1 MARARRRIFT
11 ALGALSAGV
20 LSSALLAAPL
30 NAAEQDAV
38 SAKAPPIVGGEPTGI
53 ADSPHVAFLVDE
65 QGNQFCGGTIARKN
79 KVITAAH
86 CMTGESP
93 STVRVVSGREDKT
106 SQAGT
111 TTDVADIWVH
121 PEFSD
126 PSSGAD
132 IAVLTLAREVSEP
145 PLRPAGP
152 QDRELYEPGTP
163 AQVYGWGA
171 TEEGGSQSDVLRRAD
186 VPVVS
191 DEECAQAYGGSL
203 RPDQMVCAGVPEGG
217 VDSCQGDSGGPL
229 VAGDRLIGIVSF
241 GNGCARPGEPGVYTE
256 VARYQQE
263 IEQQLIT

>member
-1 MARARRRIFT
+1 MARARRRIFA
-11 ALGALSAGV
+11 ALGVLSAGV
-20 LSSALLAAPL
+20 LSSALLAAPVS
-30 NAAEQDAV
+30 AAEQDAV
-38 SAKAPPIVGGEPTGI
+38 PAKAPPIVGGEPADI
-53 ADSPHVAFLVDE
+53 ADSPWTAFLVDE
-65 QGNQFCGGTIARKN
+65 QGNQFCGGTIAGAN

-86 CMTGESP
+86 CLTGETP
-93 STVRVVSGREDKT
+93 STMKVVSGRTDKT

-111 TTDVADIWVH
+111 TTDVSNVWVH
-121 PEFSD
+121 PEFTD
-126 PSSGAD
+126 PSSGGD
-132 IAVLTLAREVSEP
+132 IAVVTLADDVPEP
-145 PLRPAGP
+145 ALEPAGP

-186 VPVVS
+186 VPLVS

-203 RPDQMVCAGVPEGG
+203 IPDEMVCAGVPEGG

-256 VARYQQE
+256 VGHYHQE
-263 IEQQLIT
+263 IEQQLAA